1 MCLLP
6 KFPLAVSGLDRGP
19 GGPSCVPPCQQ
30 YGCAGARSTC
40 QVPQHFQLAG
50 VTFPR
55 CHAHPTHT
63 AALLRCGSC
72 PAALYSGPSPVLCP
86 SRCASAH
93 CVPVVTPVL
102 ALWLLR
108 LPWLGPANT
117 QAPVASPRCHCGT
130 TSLPVLLC
138 SFSCHSPGHTGIVC
152 LPCPAGLCG
161 TWIVEQKGQAQV
173 RELQV
178 STPPLPRGRS
188 SSLSTTTTLA
198 SISKFCL
205 CIYVFVVVD
214 ARFHY
219 IAQTSFEL
227 TA

>member
-138 SFSCHSPGHTGIVC
+138 VLLLSQPWSHRDCLSA
-152 LPCPAGLCG
+152 LPCRSLWHLDCRTERAS
-161 TWIVEQKGQAQV
+161 TSERTTGQHP
-173 RELQV
+173 
-178 STPPLPRGRS
+178 SSPPGKEFLLVYNNN
-188 SSLSTTTTLA
+188 LSQHLKVLFMY
-198 SISKFCL
+198 I
-205 CIYVFVVVD
+205 CICCC
-214 ARFHY
+214 
-219 IAQTSFEL
+219 
-227 TA
+227 

>member
-72 PAALYSGPSPVLCP
+72 PAALYSGPSPVLPALPDVPLPAACP
-86 SRCASAH
+86 LLLQSLPCGSSGCPGLALPQAQGPRGLTKVSLWDHISSCAS
-93 CVPVVTPVL
+93 L
-102 ALWLLR
+102 FLL
-108 LPWLGPANT
+108 LSQPWSHRDCLSA
-117 QAPVASPRCHCGT
+117 
-130 TSLPVLLC
+130 
-138 SFSCHSPGHTGIVC
+138 
-152 LPCPAGLCG
+152 LPCRSLWHLDCRTERAS
-161 TWIVEQKGQAQV
+161 TSERTTGQHP
-173 RELQV
+173 
-178 STPPLPRGRS
+178 SSPPGKEFLLVYNNN
-188 SSLSTTTTLA
+188 LSQHLKVLFMY
-198 SISKFCL
+198 I
-205 CIYVFVVVD
+205 CICCC
-214 ARFHY
+214 
-219 IAQTSFEL
+219 
-227 TA
+227 